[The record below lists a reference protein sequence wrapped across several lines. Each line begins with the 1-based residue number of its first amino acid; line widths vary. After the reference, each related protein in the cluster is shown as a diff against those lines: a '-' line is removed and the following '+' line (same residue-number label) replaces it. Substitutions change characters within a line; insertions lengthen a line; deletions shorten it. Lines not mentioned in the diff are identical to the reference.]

1 MPGRRHARM
10 PLLELTDV
18 NARYGQ
24 VRAVHGVS
32 LTVEEGEI
40 VALLGANGAGKT
52 TTLRA
57 ISGVVA
63 RDGKLVFDGK
73 PLPRKP
79 EATARRGITHVPEG
93 RGILGELTVWENLK
107 MGAYLR
113 SDRKA
118 VARDLDE
125 VASELPWLAQRRDQ
139 QAGTLSGGEQQMLA
153 LARARLSRPRLLLL
167 DEPSLGLAPI
177 VVEQFFALVRRL
189 NEEQGLTVLLVE
201 QNANAA
207 LDLSNRAYL
216 LEVGRVALEGA
227 SAELREHEGVRKSY
241 LGY

>member
-1 MPGRRHARM
+1 M

-18 NARYGQ
+18 HARYGQ
-24 VRAVHGVS
+24 VRAVHGIS
-32 LTVEEGEI
+32 LTVDEGEI

-63 RDGKLVFDGK
+63 REGTLMFDGK
-73 PLPRKP
+73 PLPRKA
-79 EATARRGITHVPEG
+79 EGTARRGVTHVPEG

-107 MGAYLR
+107 MGTYLR

-125 VASELPWLAQRRDQ
+125 VATELPWLGQRRDQ

-153 LARARLSRPRLLLL
+153 LARARLSKPRLLLL

-177 VVEQFFALVRRL
+177 VVEQFFNVVRRL
-189 NEEQGLTVLLVE
+189 NEERGLTVLIVE

-207 LDLSNRAYL
+207 LDLSSRAYL
-216 LEVGRVALEGA
+216 LEVGKVVLEGA

>member
-1 MPGRRHARM
+1 M
-10 PLLELTDV
+10 PLLQLTDV
-18 NARYGQ
+18 HARYGQ

-32 LTVEEGEI
+32 LTVDEGEI

-57 ISGVVA
+57 ISGNVA
-63 RDGKLVFDGK
+63 REGILLFDGK
-73 PLPRKP
+73 PLPQKA
-79 EATARRGITHVPEG
+79 ESTARRGITHVPEG
-93 RGILGELTVWENLK
+93 RGILGELTVWENLR

-113 SDRKA
+113 RDRRA
-118 VARDLDE
+118 VARDLDD
-125 VASELPWLAQRRDQ
+125 VAGELPWLHERREQ

-153 LARARLSRPRLLLL
+153 LARARVSKPRLLLL

-177 VVEQFFALVRRL
+177 IVDQFFQLVRRL
-189 NEEQGLTVLLVE
+189 NEEQGLTVLIVE

-207 LDLSNRAYL
+207 LDVSNRAYL
-216 LEVGRVALEGA
+216 LEVGKVVLEGP
-227 SAELREHEGVRKSY
+227 SADLRAHKGVRTSY

>member
-1 MPGRRHARM
+1 M

-18 NARYGQ
+18 HARYGQ

-32 LTVEEGEI
+32 LTVDEGEI

-63 RDGKLVFDGK
+63 REGSLVFDGR
-73 PLPRKP
+73 PLPGKA

-113 SDRKA
+113 TDRKA
-118 VARDLDE
+118 IARDLDE
-125 VASELPWLAQRRDQ
+125 VTNELPWLGQRRDQ

-153 LARARLSRPRLLLL
+153 LARARLSKPRLLLL

-177 VVEQFFALVRRL
+177 IVEQFFNLVRRL
-189 NEEQGLTVLLVE
+189 NEEEGLTVLVVE

-227 SAELREHEGVRKSY
+227 SAELREHEGIRKSY